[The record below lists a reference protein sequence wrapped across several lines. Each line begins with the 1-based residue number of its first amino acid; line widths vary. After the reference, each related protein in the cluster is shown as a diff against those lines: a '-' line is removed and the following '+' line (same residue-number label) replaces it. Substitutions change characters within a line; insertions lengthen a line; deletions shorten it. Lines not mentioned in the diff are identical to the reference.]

1 MTAAN
6 VDAVQDLM
14 YVSRR
19 PASRE
24 DSNNSQFNLRPDGV
38 ALWMISAVQDAM
50 ADGIDLRDDE
60 QFSKMKPE
68 AMLGVTK
75 TMVKR
80 FTASREN
87 GLSMHICRWIDDDP
101 DLKS

>member
-6 VDAVQDLM
+6 VDAVRDLM

-19 PASRE
+19 QEE
-24 DSNNSQFNLRPDGV
+24 DKKLTRFNLKPDGV
-38 ALWMISAVQDAM
+38 ALWRISAVQDAM

-68 AMLGVTK
+68 AMLGVTD

-80 FTASREN
+80 FTASREQ
-87 GLSMHICRWIDDDP
+87 GLSMHIRKWIDDDP

>member
-1 MTAAN
+1 MQIT
-6 VDAVQDLM
+6 
-14 YVSRR
+14 S
-19 PASRE
+19 ASAGYRY
-24 DSNNSQFNLRPDGV
+24 NLKADGL
-38 ALWMISAVQDAM
+38 ALWRISMVQEAM

-80 FTASREN
+80 FTASRES
-87 GLSMHICRWIDDDP
+87 GLSMHIRRWIDDDP